1 MTWRAQRLILIVR
14 GDISMNKRTLAV
26 TCLSFALVFIV
37 LWTSPAI
44 AGSPRDGLVVSAS
57 WLVQHIKDPDLVLL
71 HIGDEA
77 EYQAGHIPGARFAS
91 MDNVSVSEHSTT
103 GLMLEMPKADDLR
116 QRLEALGISDNSR
129 VIVYFG
135 KEWVSPATRI
145 IFTLDYAG
153 LGNRSS
159 LLDGGQPAWA
169 RHGGPPPKEMPPPR
183 NAPLA
188 PVEIQPLLVDAVQ
201 LASHITR

>member
-14 GDISMNKRTLAV
+14 GDISMNNRPPAV
-26 TCLSFALVFIV
+26 RCLSFALVFFV
-37 LWTSPAI
+37 LGTSPAI

-116 QRLEALGISDNSR
+116 QRLEAPGTPDNSR
-129 VIVYFG
+129 
-135 KEWVSPATRI
+135 ATISVGPER
-145 IFTLDYAG
+145 A
-153 LGNRSS
+153 
-159 LLDGGQPAWA
+159 
-169 RHGGPPPKEMPPPR
+169 PPPP
-183 NAPLA
+183 
-188 PVEIQPLLVDAVQ
+188 
-201 LASHITR
+201 